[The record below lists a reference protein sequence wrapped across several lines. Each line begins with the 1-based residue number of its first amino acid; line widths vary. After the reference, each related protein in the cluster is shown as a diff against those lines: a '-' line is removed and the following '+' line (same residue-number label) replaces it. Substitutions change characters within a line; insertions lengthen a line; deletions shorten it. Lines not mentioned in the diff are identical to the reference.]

1 MVFERET
8 SVGLELTKGSQV
20 NHGAQVQLGNNPK
33 VVWCQSEQP
42 VSAVNHSPLRGPA
55 VCWIT
60 TEVTKI
66 VDCTKGYMAIGMQ
79 QQVLKLISI
88 HAARVREPLLTT
100 AMCA

>member
-1 MVFERET
+1 
-8 SVGLELTKGSQV
+8 
-20 NHGAQVQLGNNPK
+20 
-33 VVWCQSEQP
+33 
-42 VSAVNHSPLRGPA
+42 
-55 VCWIT
+55 
-60 TEVTKI
+60 